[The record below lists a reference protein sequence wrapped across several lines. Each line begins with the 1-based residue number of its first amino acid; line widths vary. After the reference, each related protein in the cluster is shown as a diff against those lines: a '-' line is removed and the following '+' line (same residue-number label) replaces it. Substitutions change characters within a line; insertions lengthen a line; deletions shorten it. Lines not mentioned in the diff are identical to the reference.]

1 MKILV
6 HLSDLNMP
14 LIVDFL
20 LPRRP
25 VSHQTK
31 HGATRDDWRNYVF
44 GRAMSAWPVRPLVN
58 YPLKFTMVYLSDD
71 PKPGDINNFVKPV
84 QDALCALIYADDSMI
99 LDVSAHM
106 RLLSEANAISG
117 LPKKLANAIIEG
129 EACVYVAISDSSEL
143 AEELA

>member
-1 MKILV
+1 
-6 HLSDLNMP
+6 MP

-31 HGATRDDWRNYVF
+31 HSVSREAWRDYVF
-44 GRAMSAWPVRPLVN
+44 GRAMQAWPAKPVMN

-71 PKPGDINNFVKPV
+71 PKPGDINNFVKPI
-84 QDALCALIYADDSMI
+84 QDALCGLIYADDSMI

-106 RLLSEANAISG
+106 RLLSESNSITG
-117 LPKKLANAIIEG
+117 LPQLLAKAIVNG
-129 EACVYVAISDSSEL
+129 ESSVYIAISDSSEL
-143 AEELA
+143 AKELK